1 MRLEADDAQRRAQ
14 PFCCVTCAGDDG
26 LMPAMHAV
34 KGADGDR
41 RALQRVRHLAPV
53 APNTR
58 NLHQRW
64 DGLRRRGTRTTATP
78 SMIMVS
84 PTKPSQ
90 LSLTRALSGSTSITV
105 IRMRTTSSIRTG

>member
-1 MRLEADDAQRRAQ
+1 MRIEADDAQRRAQ
-14 PFCCVTCAGDDG
+14 PFRRVACAGDDG

-41 RALQRVRHLAPV
+41 RALQRVRQVAPV
-53 APNTR
+53 AD

-105 IRMRTTSSIRTG
+105 IKMRTTSSIRTG